1 MFTDCPSCSRQFRI
15 HAEQISAANGLVRCG
30 YCGEQFNTLERL
42 HDKPLPESE
51 LAAPPPNTD
60 VTVDAEPEPE
70 PQFDI
75 SIAENELSINR
86 PDVKDNV
93 SDKNSDDP
101 DILFNDLKEISAE
114 GDANLHD
121 MDSGD
126 QDDNEA
132 DSQAK
137 LAIDYPEEL
146 EEFLVEKKARQNP
159 AGRLLWGLAALLV
172 AVLIVAQVAWFN
184 RDERLFMYP
193 ELVPRM
199 KQLCEKLDCELIHR
213 RDVAAIKLL
222 NRDVRSHPRFVNTL
236 LVNATM
242 TNLSQGVQ
250 LFPRVQLTLFDT
262 SGNIVAF
269 REFKPAE
276 YLDNSIGIDEGM
288 PPNYP
293 VHFVLEVTGPT
304 EGAVSFEFRFL

>member
-1 MFTDCPSCSRQFRI
+1 MFTDCPSCARQFRI

-30 YCGEQFNTLERL
+30 YCGVQFNTLERL

-51 LAAPPPNTD
+51 LAPPPKAE
-60 VTVDAEPEPE
+60 VSVDTKLEPE

-75 SIAENELSINR
+75 SIAENELSIDR
-86 PDVKDNV
+86 PEDKDVA
-93 SDKNSDDP
+93 SDEITGDFG
-101 DILFNDLKEISAE
+101 ILFNDIKEISAGLE
-114 GDANLHD
+114 VNPDD
-121 MDSGD
+121 MAIGH
-126 QDDNEA
+126 QDNNEA
-132 DSQAK
+132 DSHAK

-146 EEFLVEKKARQNP
+146 EEFLVEKQARQNP
-159 AGRLLWGLAALLV
+159 TGRLLWGLAALFV
-172 AVLIVAQVAWFN
+172 AVLIVAQAAWFN
-184 RDERLFMYP
+184 RDDLLYRYP
-193 ELVPRM
+193 ELMPWM
-199 KQLCEKLDCELIHR
+199 KQLCEKLDCELIR
-213 RDVAAIKLL
+213 SRDVAAIKLL
-222 NRDVRSHPRFVNTL
+222 NRDVRSHPRFVDTL

>member
-1 MFTDCPSCSRQFRI
+1 MFTDCPNCARQFRI

-42 HDKPLPESE
+42 HDSPLPESE
-51 LAAPPPNTD
+51 LNPPPKAE
-60 VTVDAEPEPE
+60 VSVDTELEPE

-75 SIAENELSINR
+75 SIAENELSIDR
-86 PDVKDNV
+86 PDVKDAATDENAGD
-93 SDKNSDDP
+93 S
-101 DILFNDLKEISAE
+101 DILLNDIKEISAE
-114 GDANLHD
+114 LEVNPVD
-121 MDSGD
+121 MAIGH
-126 QDDNEA
+126 QDDNEIA
-132 DSQAK
+132 LDEK
-137 LAIDYPEEL
+137 LAIDYPEEM
-146 EEFLVEKKARQNP
+146 EEFLVEKQARLIP
-159 AGRLLWGLAALLV
+159 AGRLLWGLAALFV
-172 AVLIVAQVAWFN
+172 AVLMVAQAAWFN
-184 RDERLFMYP
+184 RDELLYRYP
-193 ELVPRM
+193 ELMPWM
-199 KQLCEKLDCELIHR
+199 KQLCEKLDCELISR

-222 NRDVRSHPRFVNTL
+222 SRDVRSHPRFVDAL

-288 PPNYP
+288 TPNYP

>member
-1 MFTDCPSCSRQFRI
+1 MR
-15 HAEQISAANGLVRCG
+15 
-30 YCGEQFNTLERL
+30 
-42 HDKPLPESE
+42 
-51 LAAPPPNTD
+51 
-60 VTVDAEPEPE
+60 
-70 PQFDI
+70 
-75 SIAENELSINR
+75 
-86 PDVKDNV
+86 
-93 SDKNSDDP
+93 
-101 DILFNDLKEISAE
+101 
-114 GDANLHD
+114 
-121 MDSGD
+121 
-126 QDDNEA
+126 
-132 DSQAK
+132 
-137 LAIDYPEEL
+137 
-146 EEFLVEKKARQNP
+146 
-159 AGRLLWGLAALLV
+159 
-172 AVLIVAQVAWFN
+172 
-184 RDERLFMYP
+184 
-193 ELVPRM
+193 
-199 KQLCEKLDCELIHR
+199 KLDCDLIRR

-222 NRDVRSHPRFVNTL
+222 NRDVRSHPRFVDTL

>member
-1 MFTDCPSCSRQFRI
+1 MADAIVPSVELKVQQAVEGLQAARQKLVTAELNLDRRRDLFAKGLNSSR
-15 HAEQISAANGLVRCG
+15 
-30 YCGEQFNTLERL
+30 
-42 HDKPLPESE
+42 DME
-51 LAAPPPNTD
+51 LAELAFTNAQTG
-60 VTVDAEPEPE
+60 VEIANREVKVAQYAQTKAE
-70 PQFDI
+70 
-75 SIAENELSINR
+75 AEINA
-86 PDVKDNV
+86 K
-93 SDKNSDDP
+93 
-101 DILFNDLKEISAE
+101 IQ
-114 GDANLHD
+114 
-121 MDSGD
+121 DSH
-126 QDDNEA
+126 
-132 DSQAK
+132 AK

-146 EEFLVEKKARQNP
+146 EEFLVEKQARQNP
-159 AGRLLWGLAALLV
+159 TGRLLWGLAALFV
-172 AVLIVAQVAWFN
+172 AVLIVAQAAWFN
-184 RDERLFMYP
+184 RDDLLYRYP
-193 ELVPRM
+193 ELMPWM
-199 KQLCEKLDCELIHR
+199 KQLCEKLDCELIR
-213 RDVAAIKLL
+213 SRDVAAIKLL
-222 NRDVRSHPRFVNTL
+222 NRDVRSHPRFVDTL